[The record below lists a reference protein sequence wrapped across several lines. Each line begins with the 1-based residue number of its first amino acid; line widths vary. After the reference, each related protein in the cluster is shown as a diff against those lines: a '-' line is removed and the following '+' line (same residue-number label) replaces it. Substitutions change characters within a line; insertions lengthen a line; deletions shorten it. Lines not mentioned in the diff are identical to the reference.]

1 MSDYV
6 SRVSADLQQ
15 RYAGQPEYLQAVLTW
30 LEMIAPAL
38 EDNPIYERVDL
49 LTRMVEPDRMLTF
62 TVPWMDD
69 QGMAHTNHGYRV
81 QFNSAIGP
89 YKGGLRFHPSVN
101 PSIVKFLGFEQT
113 YKNALTGL
121 PIGGAAGGA
130 DFDPRG
136 KSSREIM
143 RFCQSFMTALY
154 RLIGADTDIPAG
166 DIGVGSREIGYLY
179 GQYKRLTGKAESSA
193 LTGKGLTYGGS
204 VIRQEAAGF
213 GTVYFLARMLEH
225 QGETLEGKRLAVSG
239 FGNMSWGVCRKSA
252 ELGGKVV
259 TLSGPDGYV
268 YDPDGV
274 CTQEKFDFMLSMRA
288 GGADK
293 VEPYADH
300 FGVEFFPG
308 KRPWEVPVDIVIP
321 CATQNELDVEDA
333 VMIVANNVRYYVEA
347 ANMPATAEALRL
359 LRLSPKIL
367 TAGSKASGSGGV
379 VVSALEMVQNS
390 LRYSW
395 TRQEVDSRLKQIM
408 GGIYDASAAA
418 AEEYGLGYDLIACDH
433 AYVSRGTLLA
443 GHARAEDDAYIRGAV
458 LTDHAR
464 ASGFAVIV
472 YNQDTGGVPMLSGQ
486 SAVYGRVSGDVR
498 LTDTALVISGE
509 EIQNDTLDTL
519 VISGQ
524 GRSVIRDDSRDELV
538 PQTGQPEPSKA
549 KIKERQVER

>member
-1 MSDYV
+1 MSEYAA
-6 SRVSADLQQ
+6 SVSAALEQ
-15 RYAGQPEYLQAVLTW
+15 RYANQPEYLQAVQAW
-30 LEMIAPAL
+30 LEMIQPAVT
-38 EDNPIYERVDL
+38 DDPRFERLDL
-49 LTRMVEPDRMLTF
+49 LTRMVEPERMLSF
-62 TVPWMDD
+62 TVPWVDD

-89 YKGGLRFHPSVN
+89 YKGGLRFHPTVN
-101 PSIVKFLGFEQT
+101 PSVVKFLGFEQT

-136 KSSREIM
+136 KSNREIM

-154 RLIGADTDIPAG
+154 RHIGSDTDIPAG
-166 DIGVGSREIGYLY
+166 DIGVGAREIGYLF
-179 GQYKRLTGKAESSA
+179 GEYKRLTGRSESSA

-204 VIRQEAAGF
+204 KIRQEAAGF
-213 GTVYFLARMLEH
+213 GTVYFLARMMEQ

-274 CTQEKFDFMLSMRA
+274 TTQEKLDFMLSMRA
-288 GGADK
+288 AGEDR
-293 VEPYADH
+293 VEAYADR
-300 FGVEFFPG
+300 FGVEFYAG
-308 KRPWEVPVDIVIP
+308 KKPWEVPVDIAVP

-359 LRLSPKIL
+359 LRLSPRIL

-390 LRYSW
+390 VRYSW
-395 TRQEVDSRLKQIM
+395 SRKEVDDRLRSIM
-408 GGIYDASAAA
+408 NNIYDLSAAA
-418 AEEYGLGYDLIACDH
+418 AAEYDLGYDLIAGSDI
-433 AYVSRGTLLA
+433 AA
-443 GHARAEDDAYIRGAV
+443 
-458 LTDHAR
+458 
-464 ASGFAVIV
+464 FKK
-472 YNQDTGGVPMLSGQ
+472 
-486 SAVYGRVSGDVR
+486 
-498 LTDTALVISGE
+498 ISE
-509 EIQNDTLDTL
+509 AMIA
-519 VISGQ
+519 Q
-524 GRSVIRDDSRDELV
+524 GL
-538 PQTGQPEPSKA
+538 
-549 KIKERQVER
+549 

>member
-1 MSDYV
+1 MSIKNPY
-6 SRVSADLQQ
+6 LQKIYQQVCQ
-15 RYAGQPEYLQAVLTW
+15 RDANEPEFLNAVMEVLSTLEPVIEKHPEYEAAGL
-30 LEMIAPAL
+30 I
-38 EDNPIYERVDL
+38 ERL
-49 LTRMVEPDRMLTF
+49 VEPERAVQF
-62 TVPWMDD
+62 RVAWQDD
-69 QGMAHTNHGYRV
+69 QGKTQVNRAFRV

-101 PSIVKFLGFEQT
+101 LSIIKFLAFEQT
-113 YKNALTGL
+113 FKNSLTGL
-121 PIGGAAGGA
+121 PMGGGKGGS
-130 DFDPRG
+130 DFDPKG
-136 KSSREIM
+136 KSDAEIM

-418 AEEYGLGYDLIACDH
+418 AEEYGLGYDLIAGNDI
-433 AYVSRGTLLA
+433 AAFKKIS
-443 GHARAEDDAYIRGAV
+443 
-458 LTDHAR
+458 
-464 ASGFAVIV
+464 
-472 YNQDTGGVPMLSGQ
+472 
-486 SAVYGRVSGDVR
+486 
-498 LTDTALVISGE
+498 TAMIA
-509 EIQNDTLDTL
+509 
-519 VISGQ
+519 Q
-524 GRSVIRDDSRDELV
+524 GL
-538 PQTGQPEPSKA
+538 
-549 KIKERQVER
+549 